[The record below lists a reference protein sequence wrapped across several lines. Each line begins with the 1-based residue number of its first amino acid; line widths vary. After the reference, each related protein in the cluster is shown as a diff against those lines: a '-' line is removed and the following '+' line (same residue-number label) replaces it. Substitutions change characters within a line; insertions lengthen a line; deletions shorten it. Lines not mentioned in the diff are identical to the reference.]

1 MAVAAAPAVT
11 ASVAPAPVPRPSQYD
26 HVPASESSTAAA
38 TTSGEADEAID
49 DDALLGANAV
59 STKEAEERAQNGTFE
74 PFWARAIGDFTAV
87 EEGDLTIRY
96 LQLIE
101 ILDMQPNGWWAGR
114 VDGRVGWL
122 PSNHVERVDPL
133 EIFLTKIGLIKVYPL
148 LVEQDIDMESLR
160 LLTDEDLAS
169 IGMKLGPRKALL
181 KALGDDV
188 KVRRLSHRDE
198 ISHQEVRRTM
208 SKQFRTGDEPANTR
222 ATKDKPAHQAGVRVR
237 TSQFL
242 HVTKDSTEAD
252 FIAAALYIK
261 VIIPEQNLYKIL
273 SFEGAMK
280 VKDMVAKVQER
291 LASPLKKGISN
302 YAIFMPA
309 PNGVDEIQL
318 DPAKQ
323 LGTYRLANMSVLSLR
338 LKKSLLFRKR

>member
-1 MAVAAAPAVT
+1 
-11 ASVAPAPVPRPSQYD
+11 VPRPSQYD
-26 HVPASESSTAAA
+26 VVPGDVGSSASAASASTA
-38 TTSGEADEAID
+38 GGGGGDDEID
-49 DDALLGANAV
+49 DEALLGANAV
-59 STKEAEERAQNGTFE
+59 STQEAERRAQNGTFE
-74 PFWARAIGDFTAV
+74 PFWVRAIGDFTAV

-114 VDGRVGWL
+114 LDNRVGWL
-122 PSNHVERVDPL
+122 PMNHVERVDPL
-133 EIFLTKIGLIKVYPL
+133 EIFLTKIGLIKIYAL
-148 LVEQDIDMESLR
+148 LVEQDVDMESLR
-160 LLTDEDLAS
+160 LLTDDDLAS
-169 IGMKLGPRKALL
+169 IGVKLGPRKALL

-198 ISHQEVRRTM
+198 ISHHDVRRTM
-208 SKQFRTGDEPANTR
+208 SKQFRTGEEPANTR
-222 ATKDKPAHQAGVRVR
+222 ATKDKPAHLAGVRVR

-242 HVTKDSTEAD
+242 HATKDATEAD

-273 SFEGAMK
+273 SFEGSMK
-280 VKDMVAKVQER
+280 VKDMAAKVQER
-291 LASPLKKGISN
+291 LATPLKKGLSN

-309 PNGVDEIQL
+309 ANGADETQL

-323 LGTYRLANMSVLSLR
+323 LGTYKLANMSVLSLR

>member
-1 MAVAAAPAVT
+1 M
-11 ASVAPAPVPRPSQYD
+11 SK
-26 HVPASESSTAAA
+26 
-38 TTSGEADEAID
+38 
-49 DDALLGANAV
+49 
-59 STKEAEERAQNGTFE
+59 KEAEERAVSGTFE

-114 VDGRVGWL
+114 IDGRVGWL

-133 EIFLTKIGLIKVYPL
+133 EIFLNKIGMMKVYPL
-148 LVEQDIDMESLR
+148 LVQEDIDMESLR

-198 ISHQEVRRTM
+198 ISHQEVKRTM
-208 SKQFRTGDEPANTR
+208 SKQFRTGEEPTNTR
-222 ATKDKPAHQAGVRVR
+222 VTKDKPAHQVGARVR

-252 FIAAALYIK
+252 FIAAAVYLK

-273 SFEGAMK
+273 SFEGSMK

-291 LASPLKKGISN
+291 LATPLKKGPSN
-302 YAIFMPA
+302 YAIFMPHDDGTD
-309 PNGVDEIQL
+309 NETQL
-318 DPAKQ
+318 DGSKQ
-323 LGTYRLANMSVLSLR
+323 LGTYRPKNMSCVMLR
-338 LKKSLLFRKR
+338 LKKSLLFKKR